1 MFTTTAPV
9 GATGEGAALV
19 GEKLGAFVGTVLE
32 GVAVGMYVGLADG
45 GTVGVADV
53 GAVVGLKEGTGVVGE
68 EVDTIVL
75 VGAKILGCSDGT
87 LVEGSAEI
95 DGVKEGLRVE
105 EGLAVGLRDTPSDG
119 LTSKEVGKDVGCCGL
134 VDGDCDGPAEG
145 LRLRR
150 PSFQR
155 LRRDEEA
162 IT

>member
-1 MFTTTAPV
+1 MLTTTAPV

-19 GEKLGAFVGTVLE
+19 GEKLGAFVGAVLE
-32 GVAVGMYVGLADG
+32 GVTVGMYVGLADG
-45 GTVGVADV
+45 ITVGV
-53 GAVVGLKEGTGVVGE
+53 AVVGLKEGARVAGE
-68 EVDTIVL
+68 EVDTVVL
-75 VGAKILGCSDGT
+75 VGVKILGCSDGT

-119 LTSKEVGKDVGCCGL
+119 LRSKEVGKDVGCCGL
-134 VDGDCDGPAEG
+134 VDGDCDGPPEG